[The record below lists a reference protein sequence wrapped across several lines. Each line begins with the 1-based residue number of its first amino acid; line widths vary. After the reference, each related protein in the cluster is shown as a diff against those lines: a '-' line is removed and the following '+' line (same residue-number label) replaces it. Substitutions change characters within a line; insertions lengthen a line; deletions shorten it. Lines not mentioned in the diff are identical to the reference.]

1 MTVRSVIVLLCLAF
15 NLCLVFSS
23 FMDRRWRRRL
33 IEADPLK
40 ATDSLLHRC
49 RDAGEAY
56 AAAYL
61 IHKEH
66 LIHHK
71 TEYHLK
77 WVNCEMAS
85 FIMMHARAHPH
96 RAINGSVL
104 QTVDVLDFSVIHLS
118 TYERLLNRWRWKN
131 KIVDADRNNLQP
143 VVSAAKI
150 LQVSLPVSNP

>member
-1 MTVRSVIVLLCLAF
+1 MISLGIVIPLCLG
-15 NLCLVFSS
+15 
-23 FMDRRWRRRL
+23 FMICISTTFAIESKWRRRL

-40 ATDSLLHRC
+40 ASNSLLHRC

-85 FIMMHARAHPH
+85 FIMMHARAHPQ

-118 TYERLLNRWRWKN
+118 TYERLLNRWRWRN
-131 KIVDADRNNLQP
+131 KVVDADRNNLEP
-143 VVSAAKI
+143 VVKAAEI
-150 LQVSLPVSNP
+150 LKVC